1 MKMLCENSMDILLKK
16 NYFSFILQITIT
28 SLLLPFL
35 HIIIMIIII
44 LIDYKLVIIPLTYIL
59 SVFFEEYFHTRVF
72 ITLYPNINLFFYK
85 KYFSIFKYPLFTIAF
100 GIQSLIQV
108 SSLNQIYISFLGPI
122 NALCFNL
129 LISPLV
135 LLLGTQSFYTF
146 LVLGTLIPLLSLIPK
161 KHPII
166 SDGYR
171 ILKIYKEKM
180 IKFDRD
186 LWINLLSV
194 EKKIFA
200 SILSK

>member
-146 LVLGTLIPLLSLIPK
+146 LYIFSK
-161 KHPII
+161 F
-166 SDGYR
+166 YNR
-171 ILKIYKEKM
+171 QILWDV
-180 IKFDRD
+180 F
-186 LWINLLSV
+186 
-194 EKKIFA
+194 
-200 SILSK
+200 